1 MRSLTTSTLSEVG
14 VVMIEEYV
22 VCGVNMYVN
31 VCMYVCKNKLKSII
45 IQYSST
51 KYLRGC
57 APEFSESDAQ
67 INLNLIITER
77 FGAALLEPFSLFL
90 VSL

>member
-51 KYLRGC
+51 KYKLC
-57 APEFSESDAQ
+57 IPEFSESDAQ
-67 INLNLIITER
+67 IQR
-77 FGAALLEPFSLFL
+77 GSARPFSNLFL
-90 VSL
+90 FF

>member
-31 VCMYVCKNKLKSII
+31 VYVYILYICMYVK
-45 IQYSST
+45 
-51 KYLRGC
+51 
-57 APEFSESDAQ
+57 
-67 INLNLIITER
+67 IN
-77 FGAALLEPFSLFL
+77 
-90 VSL
+90 

>member
-31 VCMYVCKNKLKSII
+31 VCNIYMYVLYVK
-45 IQYSST
+45 
-51 KYLRGC
+51 
-57 APEFSESDAQ
+57 
-67 INLNLIITER
+67 IN
-77 FGAALLEPFSLFL
+77 
-90 VSL
+90 

>member
-22 VCGVNMYVN
+22 VCGVNCMYV
-31 VCMYVCKNKLKSII
+31 CTVCKNKLKSII

-51 KYLRGC
+51 KYKLC
-57 APEFSESDAQ
+57 IPEFSESDAQ
-67 INLNLIITER
+67 IQR
-77 FGAALLEPFSLFL
+77 GSARPFSNLFL
-90 VSL
+90 FF